1 MKNTQKQEVRLF
13 ILTQLKEMDDL
24 RWKLDEVADTYDID
38 SLEAME
44 FFEQE
49 VERINKLFNYP
60 AEQLKET
67 VPVEEVAQ

>member
-1 MKNTQKQEVRLF
+1 MKQSQKHEIRLF
-13 ILTQLKEMDDL
+13 ILTQLLEMDDL

-60 AEQLKET
+60 AEQLK
-67 VPVEEVAQ
+67 